1 MSVGLYRYNGDIEDR
16 NCELTLSENIAT
28 QEFYDEYWEAA
39 IHELGIAL
47 IRDGSKIYFHQ
58 LEAAVVELKRL
69 SEWAKE
75 HLNGSELDYMTG
87 RIENVQDILPSA
99 FISETTILYI
109 F

>member
-1 MSVGLYRYNGDIEDR
+1 MSVGLYRYNGDMEDR
-16 NCELTLSENIAT
+16 NSELTLSENIAT

-39 IHELGIAL
+39 IHELGIIL
-47 IRDGSKIYFHQ
+47 IWDGSKIYFHQ
-58 LEAAVVELKRL
+58 LEAAVVKLKRL

-87 RIENVQDILPSA
+87 RIENLLDILPGV
-99 FISETTILYI
+99 FISKSTILYI

>member
-1 MSVGLYRYNGDIEDR
+1 MSTGRQQYI
-16 NCELTLSENIAT
+16 
-28 QEFYDEYWEAA
+28 
-39 IHELGIAL
+39 ELGIAL
-47 IRDGSKIYFHQ
+47 IRDGSKIYFYQ

-75 HLNGSELDYMTG
+75 HLYGSELDYMTG

>member
-47 IRDGSKIYFHQ
+47 IRDGFKIYFHQ
-58 LEAAVVELKRL
+58 LETAVVELVRL
-69 SEWAKE
+69 REWAEE
-75 HLNGSELDYMTG
+75 HLNGNELDYMTG

-99 FISETTILYI
+99 FISESTVLYI

>member
-58 LEAAVVELKRL
+58 LEAAEVELKRL
-69 SEWAKE
+69 REWAKQ
-75 HLNGSELDYMTG
+75 HLNGSELDYITS

-99 FISETTILYI
+99 FISASKILYI

>member
-1 MSVGLYRYNGDIEDR
+1 MSTGK
-16 NCELTLSENIAT
+16 AT
-28 QEFYDEYWEAA
+28 
-39 IHELGIAL
+39 IHELGIVL
-47 IRDGSKIYFHQ
+47 IRDESKIYSHQ

-87 RIENVQDILPSA
+87 RIENIQDILPSA